1 MNPRQLFLNTTQNK
15 PTARPP
21 VWIMRQA
28 GRYLPEYRKLREQQG
43 SFKAL
48 YRNPELAAE
57 VLMQPLRRFPLDV
70 AILFSDIL
78 VIPEALGIQVEFKT
92 GGPVLEKR
100 IESLA
105 DVQALNSQNLRT
117 TLSFTNQSLQA
128 SREQMGDHKALIGF
142 SGAPYTLASY
152 MVEGGTASRTSRL
165 RRMLYEKPNVLKA
178 LLEKLTD
185 AVIDYLLMQSE
196 NDIDALQLFDTW
208 AGDLHPQMYEEFVFP
223 YVQKIFAQLQQKN
236 IALIYYV
243 NGSAALL
250 ENMTKLSAN
259 VLGIDWRLPMDR
271 ALALTKGQKV
281 LQGNLDPL
289 ALFASAETIRQK
301 VHDIHHSLKG
311 HSYIMNLGHGILPE
325 TPIESVEIF
334 VKEVL
339 ALAK

>member
-1 MNPRQLFLNTTQNK
+1 MNSRQLFLHTTQRK
-15 PTARPP
+15 PTSRPP

-57 VLMQPLRRFPLDV
+57 VLMQPLRRFPLDA

-78 VIPEALGIQVEFKT
+78 VIPEALGVQVEFKT

-105 DVQALNSQNLRT
+105 DVQALDVSNVRKI
-117 TLSFTNQSLQA
+117 LSFTNQSLQA
-128 SREQMGDHKALIGF
+128 SREQMGDQKALIGF

-165 RRMLYEKPNVLKA
+165 RRMLYEKPDVLKA

-185 AVIDYLLMQSE
+185 SVIDYLLMQSE

-208 AGDLHPQMYEEFVFP
+208 AGDLNVHTYIEFVFP
-223 YVQKIFAQLQQKN
+223 YVEKIFTQLQKKN

-250 ENMTKLSAN
+250 KNVAELS
-259 VLGIDWRLPMDR
+259 VDVIGIDWRMSMDK
-271 ALALTKGQKV
+271 AIEFTGAKKV

-289 ALFASAETIRQK
+289 ALFGSSASIREK
-301 VHDIHHSLKG
+301 VHDIHLSLQG
-311 HSYIMNLGHGILPE
+311 HPYVMNLGHGILPE
-325 TPIESVEIF
+325 TPIDSVEVF
-334 VKEVL
+334 TKEVL